1 MIMKKMSEKVIGV
14 KTVGMIVII
23 LARVFKLEL

>member
-1 MIMKKMSEKVIGV
+1 MKKMSEKVIGV